1 MIRVGINGY
10 GRIGRAFHRQSL
22 NDPNVEVV
30 AINSRAGAASH
41 AYLLKHDSMYGNL
54 EQEITL
60 NDKGFLINKGQV
72 TVTAESDPSN
82 VPWGEV
88 GVDVVVEAT
97 GRFRKYDL
105 AAAHLK
111 GGAKKV
117 VMTAP
122 SKDDKV
128 PTFVMG
134 VNNDLYNG
142 ENVVSNAS
150 CTTNALAPTLKVLN
164 EAFGI
169 ESAIVSTIHAF
180 TSSQN
185 ILDNS
190 GDSDFRK
197 SRALIDS
204 IIPTTTGAMKAIG
217 LVIPEL
223 KGKVEGMAF
232 RVPVPSVSVL
242 DMTILLNKKVTVD
255 EVNEAFLKT
264 ESEGLMGILGTSD
277 EPLVSIDF
285 RKDTR
290 SGILDIPNTRVV
302 GDRMV
307 QLVVW
312 YDNEWGYSARLND
325 LAEWIMR

>member
-60 NDKGFLINKGQV
+60 NDKGFLINEGQV

-82 VPWGEV
+82 VPWGDA

-134 VNNDLYNG
+134 VNHDLYNG

-150 CTTNALAPTLKVLN
+150 CTTNALAPTMKVLN
-164 EAFGI
+164 ETFGI

-204 IIPTTTGAMKAIG
+204 IIPTTTGAMTAIG

-242 DMTILLNKKVTVD
+242 DMTVLLDKKVTVD
-255 EVNEAFLKT
+255 EVNEAFLKAA
-264 ESEGLMGILGTSD
+264 SEGLMGILGTSD

-290 SGILDIPNTRVV
+290 SAVVDIPNTRVV
-302 GDRMV
+302 GGRMV

-325 LAEWIMR
+325 LSEWIMR

>member
-22 NDPNVEVV
+22 YDSNVQVV
-30 AINSRAGAASH
+30 AINSRAGAESH
-41 AYLLKHDSMYGNL
+41 AYLLKHDSMYGKL
-54 EQEITL
+54 EHNIVV
-60 NDKGFLINKGQV
+60 NDKGFLINDEQV
-72 TVTAESDPSN
+72 VVTAEAEPGK
-82 VPWGEV
+82 VPWGDEE
-88 GVDVVVEAT
+88 VDVVVEAT

-105 AAAHLK
+105 AAEHLK

-117 VMTAP
+117 VITAP

-134 VNNDLYNG
+134 VNHELYNG
-142 ENVVSNAS
+142 ERIVSNAS
-150 CTTNALAPTLKVLN
+150 CTTNALAPTMKVLN
-164 EAFGI
+164 ETFGI
-169 ESAIVSTIHAF
+169 ESAMVSTIHAF

-190 GDSDFRK
+190 GDEDFRK

-204 IIPTTTGAMKAIG
+204 IIPTTTGAMSAIG

-223 KGKVEGMAF
+223 TGKVEGMAF

-242 DMTILLNKKVTVD
+242 NMTVLLSKRVTVD
-255 EVNEAFLKT
+255 EVNEAFLKA
-264 ESEGLMGILGTSD
+264 ESEALMGILGTSD

-290 SGILDIPNTRVV
+290 SGIVDIPNTRVV

-325 LAEWIMR
+325 LSEWIMR

>member
-10 GRIGRAFHRQSL
+10 GRIGRAFHRQSIY
-22 NDPNVEVV
+22 DPNVQVV
-30 AINSRAGAASH
+30 AINSRAGAESH

-54 EQEITL
+54 DHEIKV
-60 NDKGFLINKGQV
+60 NDKGFMVDDIQV
-72 TVTAESDPSN
+72 VVTAESEPAD

-88 GVDVVVEAT
+88 DVDVVVEAT
-97 GRFRKYDL
+97 GRFRQYDL
-105 AAAHLK
+105 AEGHLK

-122 SKDDKV
+122 SKDNKV

-134 VNNDLYNG
+134 VNHELYKG
-142 ENVVSNAS
+142 ERIVSNAS
-150 CTTNALAPTLKVLN
+150 CTTNALAPTMKVLN
-164 EAFGI
+164 ETFGI
-169 ESAIVSTIHAF
+169 ESAIVSTVHAF

-204 IIPTTTGAMKAIG
+204 IIPTTTGAMAAIG

-242 DMTILLNKKVTVD
+242 DMTVLLDKKVTAA
-255 EVNEAFLKT
+255 EVNNAFLLAA
-264 ESEGLMGILGTSD
+264 EEGLRGILGTSD

-290 SGILDIPNTRVV
+290 SAVVDLPNTRVV
-302 GDRMV
+302 GGRMV

-325 LAEWIMR
+325 LSEWIMR